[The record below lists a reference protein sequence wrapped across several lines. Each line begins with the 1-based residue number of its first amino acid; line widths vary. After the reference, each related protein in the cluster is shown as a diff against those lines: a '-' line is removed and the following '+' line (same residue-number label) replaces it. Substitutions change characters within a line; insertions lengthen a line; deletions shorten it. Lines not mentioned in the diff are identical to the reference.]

1 MTSLQSPSPS
11 ETRQSTDNLLD
22 QQGCHLEDGNTVCWN
37 DDSKDHPRNWGRVAK
52 CYTTVMI
59 CWVELFMTASNTA
72 RMEYHMSRTLGVF
85 AFVTMYLLG
94 QTLGGIVCSPISETF
109 GRRTLYIVSS
119 AVFCIASIVTA
130 APPSSIAVYFGR
142 FFQGI
147 AAAVPACVAYG
158 SLEDMWAAQIRIW
171 VVYWYTVS
179 GFIGLV
185 LGPIFS
191 SYVTHY
197 YGWRA
202 VFYISAVAAGI
213 STILS
218 FFMKETKATQLLQKK
233 VDVIHSKTGR
243 DDLNGPSSGGFSLKS
258 FVQDSLFRPLQ
269 FLVTEPIVFFCSA
282 LCAIAFGL
290 IYGLTEGLTVAYT
303 NPPFDETFS
312 MTSSSLAFIAI
323 LIGILL
329 DVLPR
334 FYDDYLFKRF
344 RKEKRRLLPETKIRS
359 FALAC
364 PALAIGLWIFAWTI
378 PPRVTNVHW
387 VVSMIG
393 LVFVGFA
400 TADLSYVLFGYCT
413 DAYGPMAASA
423 VSSLSTCRTIA
434 AAVFPLFAYQM
445 FSGLGA
451 NVAASI
457 LAAVATL
464 FAFTPILFL
473 KYGRTLRKK
482 SKVAAA
488 DEDCLAEENKH
499 MDDDSGE
506 RENEKKT
513 ENV

>member
-1 MTSLQSPSPS
+1 MLYNHHDLLGRAIHDWYKFCWTS
-11 ETRQSTDNLLD
+11 D
-22 QQGCHLEDGNTVCWN
+22 
-37 DDSKDHPRNWGRVAK
+37 
-52 CYTTVMI
+52 
-59 CWVELFMTASNTA
+59 TA
-72 RMEYHMSRTLGVF
+72 RMEYHMSRTLAVF

-119 AVFCIASIVTA
+119 AVFCIFSIVTA

-158 SLEDMWAAQIRIW
+158 SLEDMWAAQTRIW

-185 LGPIFS
+185 LGPIYS
-191 SYVTHY
+191 SYITHY

-243 DDLNGPSSGGFSLKS
+243 DDLNGPSSGGFSFKS
-258 FVQDSLFRPLQ
+258 FAMDSLFRPLQ

-303 NPPFDETFS
+303 NPPFDQTFS
-312 MTSSSLAFIAI
+312 MTSSSLSFIAI

-334 FYDDYLFKRF
+334 FYDDYLFNRF

-378 PPRVTNVHW
+378 PPRVANVHW

-393 LVFVGFA
+393 LVFIGFA

-506 RENEKKT
+506 GEKEKKT